1 MEDLKDEIKKE
12 ITKMFEYVLDM
23 AQVAIP
29 PDNYKVFRSR
39 VLRAGNDCIR
49 NLSHFIDNEMEE

>member
-1 MEDLKDEIKKE
+1 MKALKAEIRME

-49 NLSHFIDNEMEE
+49 HITSFLENYDEE

>member
-49 NLSHFIDNEMEE
+49 TLHKYIAEKEE